1 LFDFLASSSSVELE
15 KLNIRQFLF
24 FCKHVQP
31 ILENYALIYDL
42 MSEEV
47 GLDETSARTI
57 SFTNEKEFIKRVQTT
72 AFDRMLT
79 ASKSNWSKL
88 TTGSFDFELL
98 SLNLIN
104 NSVLALKQFSV
115 LSAASRGGRNEID
128 RAGLIVLYRKLKSV
142 LDVLRPR
149 LNELIRFSRSIER
162 NDDDQRDFCFHEESS
177 IVENDRG
184 ALFLSEYQ
192 DSFHQKHPI
201 ISSKI

>member
-1 LFDFLASSSSVELE
+1 
-15 KLNIRQFLF
+15 
-24 FCKHVQP
+24 
-31 ILENYALIYDL
+31 

-47 GLDETSARTI
+47 GVEETSARTI

-72 AFDRMLT
+72 AFDQMLT
-79 ASKSNWSKL
+79 ASKSNSSKL

-98 SLNLIN
+98 SLNQIN

-115 LSAASRGGRNEID
+115 LSASRGGRNEID

-149 LNELIRFSRSIER
+149 LNELIRLSRSIER
-162 NDDDQRDFCFHEESS
+162 NDDDQRDFSFHEDVV
-177 IVENDRG
+177 VENDRG

>member
-1 LFDFLASSSSVELE
+1 MFNFSASSSSVELE

-47 GLDETSARTI
+47 GMEETSARTI

-79 ASKSNWSKL
+79 ASKSNSSKL

-98 SLNLIN
+98 SLNQIN
-104 NSVLALKQFSV
+104 NSVLALKQFCV
-115 LSAASRGGRNEID
+115 LSASRGGRNEID

-149 LNELIRFSRSIER
+149 LNELIRLSRSIGR
-162 NDDDQRDFCFHEESS
+162 NNDDQRDFSFHEDVV
-177 IVENDRG
+177 VENDRG